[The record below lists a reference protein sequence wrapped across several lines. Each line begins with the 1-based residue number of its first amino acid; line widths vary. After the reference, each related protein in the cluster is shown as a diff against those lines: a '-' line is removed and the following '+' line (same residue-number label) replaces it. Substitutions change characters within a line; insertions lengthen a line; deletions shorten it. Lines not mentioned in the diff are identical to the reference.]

1 MCATETS
8 SRHSHLW
15 ESESIFVGMYVV
27 WFYWS
32 IRMCE
37 GCTVSGLVLVQC
49 MCEGVYSQ
57 WSGLVYACGPITI
70 SKYGI
75 VTHLVRTN
83 LLDEPLG
90 SPRNATARERPK
102 GAF

>member
-49 MCEGVYSQ
+49 MCV
-57 WSGLVYACGPITI
+57 GLLQSLIMG
-70 SKYGI
+70 
-75 VTHLVRTN
+75 
-83 LLDEPLG
+83 
-90 SPRNATARERPK
+90 
-102 GAF
+102 